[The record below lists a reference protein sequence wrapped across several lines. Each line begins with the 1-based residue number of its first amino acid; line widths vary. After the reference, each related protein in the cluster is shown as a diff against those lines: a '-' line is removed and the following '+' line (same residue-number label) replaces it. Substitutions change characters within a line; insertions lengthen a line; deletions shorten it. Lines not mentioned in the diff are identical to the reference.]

1 MRFDMKQNGF
11 VLIASLIFLVIM
23 TLLGVAMFKGYTM
36 DQMMGGNLRE
46 KSRSF
51 DAAQAALHSA
61 EYWLS
66 QPGNA
71 ATVTPTCTGM
81 ASAPRVCGNALVNP
95 ATTPWTVGVTYTP
108 GSMLSVS
115 ATGGSGTYA
124 ANPSYYI
131 QFLGLDG
138 AGASLYLITAAAQG
152 GNANAVT
159 VVQSALKLST
169 NSGSL

>member
-1 MRFDMKQNGF
+1 MKQNGF

-46 KSRSF
+46 KSRAF
-51 DAAQAALHSA
+51 DAAQAALHTA

-71 ATVTPTCTGM
+71 TQGTACSGTGM
-81 ASAPRVCGNALVNP
+81 VSAPRVCNDPLPSPTTLPWSDSVN
-95 ATTPWTVGVTYTP
+95 YTP
-108 GSMLSVS
+108 TQISVS
-115 ATGGSGTYA
+115 STGGSGTYA
-124 ANPSYYI
+124 ANPTYYI

-138 AGASLYLITAAAQG
+138 SGASLYLITAVAQG

-159 VVQSALKLST
+159 VVQSAFKLST
-169 NSGSL
+169 SSGSL

>member
-1 MRFDMKQNGF
+1 MKQNGF

-46 KSRSF
+46 KNRSF
-51 DAAQAALHSA
+51 DAAQAALHTA

-81 ASAPRVCGNALVNP
+81 ASAPRVCGNALSSP
-95 ATTPWTVGVTYTP
+95 ITLPWAVGVNYVP
-108 GSMLSVS
+108 GSMMSVS
-115 ATGGSGTYA
+115 STGGSGTYA
-124 ANPSYYI
+124 ANPTYYI

-138 AGASLYLITAAAQG
+138 TGASLYLITAAAQG

-159 VVQSALKLST
+159 VVHSAFKLST

>member
-1 MRFDMKQNGF
+1 MKQNGF

-51 DAAQAALHSA
+51 DAAQAALHTA

-71 ATVTPTCTGM
+71 TNGVTCAGLGM
-81 ASAPRVCGNALVNP
+81 ASAPRVCSDTLLNP
-95 ATTPWTVGVTYTP
+95 ATLASWTDGVTYAP
-108 GSMLSVS
+108 GSMMSVS
-115 ATGGSGTYA
+115 SSGGSGTYA
-124 ANPSYYI
+124 ANPTSYI

-138 AGASLYLITAAAQG
+138 SGASLYLITAAAQG

-159 VVQSALKLST
+159 VVQSAFKLST

>member
-1 MRFDMKQNGF
+1 MKQNGF

-51 DAAQAALHSA
+51 DAAQAALHTA

-71 ATVTPTCTGM
+71 TNGVTCAGLGM
-81 ASAPRVCGNALVNP
+81 ASAPRVCSDTLLNP
-95 ATTPWTVGVTYTP
+95 ATLASWTDGVTYAP
-108 GSMLSVS
+108 GSMMSVS
-115 ATGGSGTYA
+115 SSGGSGTYA
-124 ANPSYYI
+124 ANPTYYI

-138 AGASLYLITAAAQG
+138 SGASLYLITAAAQG

-159 VVQSALKLST
+159 VVQSAFKIST
-169 NSGSL
+169 SSGSL

>member
-1 MRFDMKQNGF
+1 MKQNGF

-46 KSRSF
+46 KNRSF
-51 DAAQAALHSA
+51 DAAQAALHTA

-71 ATVTPTCTGM
+71 TPVIATCTGM
-81 ASAPRVCGNALVNP
+81 ASAQRVCGNALSNQ
-95 ATTPWTVGVTYTP
+95 TTLPWTVGINYTP
-108 GSMLSVS
+108 AQISVNS
-115 ATGGSGTYA
+115 AGGSGTYA
-124 ANPSYYI
+124 ANPTSYI

-138 AGASLYLITAAAQG
+138 SGASLYLITAAAQG

-159 VVQSALKLST
+159 VVQSAFKLST